1 MESYGNQKL
10 VVAHLSQRLSI
21 VLFDLGNF
29 KRQNDTLENF
39 ASDEVLNAISDVL
52 SCARRSMNLVARFG
66 GDEFLV
72 VLSNTLREGVRQ
84 CSGLVPEGVSYHP
97 SVGSAGIT
105 LSAGV
110 AVFYEETDSSNELI
124 RAADE
129 YMYRSKAD
137 KSSK

>member
-1 MESYGNQKL
+1 MELYGNQEL
-10 VVAHLSQRLSI
+10 AVAHLSQRLSI

-29 KRQNDTLENF
+29 KWHNDTFGNF
-39 ASDEVLNAISDVL
+39 ASDEVLNAVSDVL
-52 SCARRSMNLVARFG
+52 SSARRSMNLVARSS

-72 VLSNTLREGVRQ
+72 VLSDTLREGARQ
-84 CSGLVPEGVSYHP
+84 CAGLVPEGVAYHP
-97 SVGSAGIT
+97 FGGSAGIT

-110 AVFYEETDSSNELI
+110 GAFYEETDSSKELI

-129 YMYRSKAD
+129 DMCRSKAE